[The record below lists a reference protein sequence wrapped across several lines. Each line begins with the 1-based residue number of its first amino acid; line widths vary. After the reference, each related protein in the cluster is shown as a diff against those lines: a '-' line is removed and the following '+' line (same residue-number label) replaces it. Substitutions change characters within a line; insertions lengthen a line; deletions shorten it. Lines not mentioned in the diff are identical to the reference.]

1 MHQAAELERVVAWRQ
16 VSSEMKLKVYM
27 DGASRGNPGPS
38 AIAFIILDQDG
49 RKLREHSE
57 YVGVGTNNQ
66 AEYKALISALES
78 AVNFGDE
85 LTCCMDSEL
94 VVKQMNGEYRINDLK
109 MRNLWRQ
116 AVALREKFRK
126 ATFVHVPRVNLYIE
140 RVDQLANEVLDR
152 ISLQTPSNSISKGNR
167 QLKLTDY

>member
-1 MHQAAELERVVAWRQ
+1 
-16 VSSEMKLKVYM
+16 MKLKVYS

-38 AIAFIILDQDG
+38 AIAFVILDHEG
-49 RKLREHSE
+49 RMLREHSE

-85 LTCCMDSEL
+85 LACCMDSEL
-94 VVKQMNGEYRINDLK
+94 VVKQMNGEYEINDLK

-116 AVALREKFRK
+116 AVALKEKFRK
-126 ATFVHVPRVNLYIE
+126 VSFVHVPRTNKYIE
-140 RVDQLANEVLDR
+140 RVDQFANEALDK
-152 ISLQTPSNSISKGNR
+152 ISQQTPSNSSKGKQ
-167 QLKLTDY
+167 QLKLTDYS